1 MFTSTGSVPNVHEAR
16 WSWSEWLPIWELSP
30 SGKHAHWPEEGI
42 QDGSPL
48 GGAVQC
54 TASEKHSHYCD
65 PQNGA
70 LTFSK
75 GPWGALYTFPSWKP
89 LLSNHY
95 LLGGKP
101 FWNPIIFVFL
111 LNQHTPWDM
120 IPNVNC
126 DCLSGGNW
134 RMETQTCLSV
144 FSLWALLEDFFTYFL
159 NHFLNPWLD
168 PINFHNLI
176 SKQIT
181 SKK

>member
-30 SGKHAHWPEEGI
+30 SGKHAHWPEGGI

-111 LNQHTPWDM
+111 FNQSTAWGV
-120 IPNVNC
+120 IPGINR
-126 DCLSGGNW
+126 DCLWRRKLKNENDLSDSGLLS
-134 RMETQTCLSV
+134 CLK
-144 FSLWALLEDFFTYFL
+144 FL
-159 NHFLNPWLD
+159 NIFLKPYFWTHNWIT
-168 PINFHNLI
+168 INFHNLI
-176 SKQIT
+176 TK
-181 SKK
+181 